1 MSLPRQRL
9 ISPEE
14 FRSIV
19 RDERKRQKLT
29 QSHAA
34 ALIGTTQKW
43 LSDFERGRTDPPLS
57 LVLRIVNLLG
67 IKLLA
72 ERPPDKDDSDNEYEE
87 ISMEGL

>member
-1 MSLPRQRL
+1 MIKKRL
-9 ISPEE
+9 ISSEE

-29 QSHAA
+29 QAQAA
-34 ALIGTTQKW
+34 ALIGTSQKW

-57 LVLRIVNLLG
+57 LVLRIINLLG

-72 ERPPDKDDSDNEYEE
+72 ERPPDKDDFNNEYEE
-87 ISMEGL
+87 IGMEGL